1 MNQNK
6 TLKSE
11 EDWKKELNEAQY
23 TILRKKKGP
32 KDLIQANITCISKM
46 EFTIVQ
52 VANHHCLKAKQN
64 LTQAV
69 DGQVLMLPSKE
80 MLAMF

>member
-23 TILRKKKGP
+23 TILRKKGTERP
-32 KDLIQANITCISKM
+32 HT
-46 EFTIVQ
+46 
-52 VANHHCLKAKQN
+52 
-64 LTQAV
+64 
-69 DGQVLMLPSKE
+69 GQYNMHFE
-80 MLAMF
+80 N